1 MPRGPPICNRS
12 GGINAAVLA
21 GREDIA
27 KASALKKWLD
37 DQRVRAVKLGFSKSL
52 KGRKRSY
59 AHPTSQEELAHIE
72 RCGANNPIQSTC
84 ADVLKTALAKVY
96 LAIRGGSWK
105 GDMSYDAHIILCVHD
120 EIVLEVRED
129 QAEDVK
135 NLVKKCMEEA
145 FTDIIKTVGINVDV
159 TIADYWK
166 K

>member
-1 MPRGPPICNRS
+1 VASNTGLS
-12 GGINAAVLA
+12 YAAASELIT
-21 GREDIA
+21 GFFA

-37 DQRVRAVKLGFSKSL
+37 DQRAKAVKLGYSRSL
-52 KGRKRSY
+52 KGRIRYYSL
-59 AHPTSQEELAHIE
+59 PTSQGEDETAHIE

-105 GDMSYDAHIILCVHD
+105 REMIYDAHIILCVHD

-129 QAEDVK
+129 QTEDVK
-135 NLVKKCMEEA
+135 QLVKKCMEEA
-145 FTDIIKTVGINVDV
+145 FTDIIKTVGIKVDV

>member
-1 MPRGPPICNRS
+1 M
-12 GGINAAVLA
+12 
-21 GREDIA
+21 
-27 KASALKKWLD
+27 
-37 DQRVRAVKLGFSKSL
+37 VKLWLRLDSWMMRPANRIGYSKSL
-52 KGRKRSY
+52 KGRKRY
-59 AHPTSQEELAHIE
+59 HLLPTSQDEDRLAHIE

-105 GDMSYDAHIILCVHD
+105 REMIYDAHIILCVHD

-129 QAEDVK
+129 QTEDVK
-135 NLVKKCMEEA
+135 QLVKKCMEEA
-145 FTDIIKTVGINVDV
+145 FTDIIKTVGIKVDV